1 MPISES
7 QQTHRFTQEWLSLQN
22 HYEYY
27 EHGSLAIK
35 LVCVVLF
42 TAGLVFRLNPL
53 IGAALVLVFW
63 LQEGIFKTY
72 QSRLGERLL
81 QVEAGIREEQAL
93 GQACQLH
100 TEWLRTRPA
109 GLGLLMA
116 YARNAARPTVAFPYA
131 ALLMIDLAACWM
143 RY

>member
-22 HYEYY
+22 HYKYY
-27 EHGSLAIK
+27 ELGSLAIK
-35 LVCVVLF
+35 LVCLVLF
-42 TAGLVFRLNPL
+42 AAGLVFRLNPL
-53 IGAALVLVFW
+53 AGAALVLIFW
-63 LQEGIFKTY
+63 LQEGIFRTS
-72 QSRLGERLL
+72 QARLGERLL
-81 QVEAGIREEQAL
+81 QVEAGLRATQSVS
-93 GQACQLH
+93 QACQLH

-109 GLGLLMA
+109 ALGLIME

-131 ALLMIDLAACWM
+131 ALLMIDVATCWM